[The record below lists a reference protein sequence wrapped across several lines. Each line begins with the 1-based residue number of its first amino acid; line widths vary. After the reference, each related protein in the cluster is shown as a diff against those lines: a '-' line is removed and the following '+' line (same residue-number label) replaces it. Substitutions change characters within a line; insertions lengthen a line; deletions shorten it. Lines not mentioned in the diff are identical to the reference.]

1 MTDSKRVRQILIV
14 DDTEVIRKLL
24 KDLLESEGYSVS
36 CASDGIEAL
45 EMIRKQQFDLVFC
58 DIHMPRKN
66 GFDTFKESRDIA
78 PGLPFVMTDSLPDQL
93 AESAQKAGAVTCITK
108 PFDIDDIRDCVS
120 RAEKC
125 KVKGDDVTGSIHRRQ
140 EDKAPRS

>member
-1 MTDSKRVRQILIV
+1 MTDSVRVKEILIV
-14 DDTEVIRKLL
+14 DDTEVIRNLL
-24 KDLLESEGYSVS
+24 KDLLETEGYIVS
-36 CASDGIEAL
+36 CAADGVEAL
-45 EMIRKQQFDLVFC
+45 EMIKEKEYDLVFC

-78 PGLPFVMTDSLPDQL
+78 PGLPFIMTDSLPDQL
-93 AESAQKAGAVTCITK
+93 AESAQEAGAVTCITK

-120 RAEKC
+120 RAEQR
-125 KVKGDDVTGSIHRRQ
+125 KVKGDDVPGRNHRRQ